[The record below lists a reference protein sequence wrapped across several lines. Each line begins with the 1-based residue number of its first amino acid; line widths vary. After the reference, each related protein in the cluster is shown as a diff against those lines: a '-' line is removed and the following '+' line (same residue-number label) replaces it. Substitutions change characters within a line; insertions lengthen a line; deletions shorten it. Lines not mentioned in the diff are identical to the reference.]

1 MTARAVG
8 LALLYAGIV
17 IAAVVAG
24 QGGLT
29 FVYQGF

>member
-1 MTARAVG
+1 MTARAV
-8 LALLYAGIV
+8 AFAMLYASIV